1 MNWFLI
7 ALINPILLSA
17 VNHFDKFLLSKYIK
31 GGTVG
36 ALILFSAL
44 FAFIALPIIFLISP
58 NVLSSVSLLQGLALM
73 GNGGLLTL
81 AILLYLYAMDSD
93 EASYVVPFFELIPVF
108 GFLLGFAILGEV
120 LTMNQFIASITII
133 LGSLII
139 SVDVKTERYH
149 LKKKLILL
157 MVGSSFF
164 YAINAVIFKSI
175 ASSQG
180 FVDSLFWDMLGKF
193 LLGVILF
200 FVVKS
205 YRTQFISLVK
215 SNGRKIMSLNVL
227 NEIMG
232 IAGEISLI
240 FAVLL
245 APVALVQSVGSIQ
258 SPLVFL
264 FGIILTLFFPHL
276 GEESLERKV
285 LIQKI
290 LGIAVISLGIY
301 FLK

>member
-7 ALINPILLSA
+7 ALINPILQSA

-44 FAFIALPIIFLISP
+44 FAFIALPVIFIINP
-58 NVLSSVSLLQGLALM
+58 NVLSSVSLFQGLALM
-73 GNGGLLTL
+73 ANGALLTV

-108 GFLLGFAILGEV
+108 GFLLGFAMLGEV
-120 LTMNQFIASITII
+120 LTLNQFIASTTII

-139 SVDVKTERYH
+139 SVDLKTERYH

-157 MVGSSFF
+157 MVGSSFC
-164 YAINAVIFKSI
+164 YALNAVVFKSI

-193 LLGVILF
+193 LLGVLLF
-200 FVVKS
+200 FAVKS

-232 IAGEISLI
+232 IVAEISLI

-258 SPLVFL
+258 SPLVFV
-264 FGIILTLFFPHL
+264 FGIIITLFFPHL
-276 GEESLERKV
+276 GEESMERKII
-285 LIQKI
+285 IQKI
-290 LGIAVISLGIY
+290 LGIGVISLGIY
-301 FLK
+301 ILK